1 MHAPE
6 QLAMFEP
13 TGAEVLQLA
22 RKHQR
27 DAERAKALAQSLNV
41 SGWDATARAVM
52 RSADHAERMAAEL
65 HMLAEFEALGG
76 VQ

>member
-1 MHAPE
+1 MHTPE

-22 RKHQR
+22 AKHQR
-27 DAERAKALAQSLNV
+27 DADRAKALAQSLDV
-41 SGWDATARAVM
+41 QGWQATAKAVM
-52 RSADHAERMAAEL
+52 CNASHAERMATEL